1 MCLIMATLSL
11 KDQLLA
17 GSMNLSQNI
26 GTRLARLLPL
36 LNLLPL
42 FTSTY
47 ISGLIVSC
55 TAATCGS
62 SLGLRVGTSGSQ

>member
-11 KDQLLA
+11 KGQLLA
-17 GSMNLSQNI
+17 GIMNLSMI

-55 TAATCGS
+55 KAATCGS